1 MRPPVVDAQNPDPA
15 EPLQRLLV
23 VDDDPSMVRLLSR
36 LLVGMARIHFATSGE
51 DALLQI
57 RQNPPD
63 LVLLDAEMPGLG
75 GYETCRQLKADPA
88 LAHVP
93 VIFVTAHTDTASE
106 THALTI
112 GAVDFIPKP
121 LNPPVVQARVRT
133 HLALKRQS
141 DELRRLTATDALT
154 GIANRRA
161 FDEGLQL
168 EWRRA
173 MRSRA
178 PLSLLM
184 VDVDYFKRFNDT
196 YGHPA
201 GDACL
206 RMVARVLAQT
216 ARRAGDL
223 VARYGGEEFALLLP
237 ATAAFDAFHLG
248 ESLCQGVAALGVPHA
263 ASAAAAHVSISV
275 GVATLALPCDGVAP
289 PSGACHDCEQAPRC
303 LAGPEALLALADE
316 ALYAAKAMGRARVV
330 DRVGIV
336 APGDDAD
343 HLLESRDGGAPC

>member
-1 MRPPVVDAQNPDPA
+1 MSQTRTLVVDGLNPEPADPV
-15 EPLQRLLV
+15 QRLLV

-36 LLVGMARIHFATSGE
+36 LLTGMARIHFATSGE
-51 DALLQI
+51 DALLQM

-75 GYETCRQLKADPA
+75 GYETCRQIKADPA

-161 FDEGLQL
+161 FDDGLQL

-173 MRSRA
+173 LRSHA

-206 RMVARVLAQT
+206 RAVARVLAGT

-223 VARYGGEEFALLLP
+223 VARYGGEEFALFLP
-237 ATAAFDAFHLG
+237 ATNASDAFRLG
-248 ESLCQGVAALGVPHA
+248 ESLCQSVAALAIPHA
-263 ASAAAAHVSISV
+263 ASAVAAHVTVSV
-275 GVATLALPCDGVAP
+275 WVATLVLPCDGVEP
-289 PSGACHDCEQAPRC
+289 PRAACHDCDQSARC
-303 LAGPEALLALADE
+303 LAAPQALLALADE
-316 ALYAAKAMGRARVV
+316 ALYAAKAAGRARVV
-330 DRVGIV
+330 NRVGTV
-336 APGDDAD
+336 GQGYDAD
-343 HLLESRDGGAPC
+343 SVIESGD

>member
-1 MRPPVVDAQNPDPA
+1 MSQTRTLVVDGLNPEPADPA
-15 EPLQRLLV
+15 QRLLV

-36 LLVGMARIHFATSGE
+36 LLTGMARIHFATSGE

-75 GYETCRQLKADPA
+75 GYETCRRIKADPA

-161 FDEGLQL
+161 FDDGLQL

-173 MRSRA
+173 LRSHA

-206 RMVARVLAQT
+206 RAVARVLAGI

-223 VARYGGEEFALLLP
+223 VARYGGEEFALFLP
-237 ATAAFDAFHLG
+237 ATNASDAFRLG
-248 ESLCQGVAALGVPHA
+248 ESLCQSVAALAIPHA
-263 ASAAAAHVSISV
+263 ASAVAAQVTVSV
-275 GVATLALPCDGVAP
+275 GVATLVLPCDGV
-289 PSGACHDCEQAPRC
+289 EQPRC

-316 ALYAAKAMGRARVV
+316 ALYAAKAAGRAQVV
-330 DRVGIV
+330 DRVGTV
-336 APGDDAD
+336 GRSCDAD
-343 HLLESRDGGAPC
+343 SLIESGD